1 MLSTLKTRSFMG
13 LPLLL
18 MLFGANA
25 SSANVPTTK
34 TGIVSPL
41 SRQATTEVMP
51 RSQSR
56 REIYQAIQ
64 NYLQQMRT
72 ASRGNLR
79 LEDLRIQSSVPSI
92 NEDAGLE
99 VKKISFDPLRRAV
112 VFELW
117 TSREPQ
123 SLPFVVTT
131 RRDPALW
138 GMPQL
143 LNGNTGGAGK
153 ESNGETSNIGKAA
166 DVTSR
171 KQPVLVKPGSPAT
184 LVMQGPNLR
193 VTTTVVPLQPGIKG
207 QTVMVRDPTTARVMR
222 AEVVGEGL
230 LQAGL

>member
-1 MLSTLKTRSFMG
+1 MLSVLKTRSLMG
-13 LPLLL
+13 LPLLAA
-18 MLFGANA
+18 LFGANA
-25 SSANVPTTK
+25 SSADVPPTK
-34 TGIVSPL
+34 TRAAPPL
-41 SRQATTEVMP
+41 RRQETTDVVP
-51 RSQSR
+51 RSLSR

-64 NYLQQMRT
+64 NYLQQMGT
-72 ASRGNLR
+72 GSRGNLR

-99 VKKISFDPLRRAV
+99 VKKISFDPLRQAV

-117 TSREPQ
+117 TSHEPQ
-123 SLPFVVTT
+123 YLPFTVTT
-131 RRDPALW
+131 QRDPALW

-143 LNGNTGGAGK
+143 LNGNTGDAGK
-153 ESNGETSNIGKAA
+153 ESNGDTSKFGKAT

-171 KQPVLVKPGSPAT
+171 KQPVLVKPGRPAT
-184 LVMQGPNLR
+184 LVMQGPNMR

-207 QTVMVRDPTTARVMR
+207 QTIMVRDATTARVMR

>member
-1 MLSTLKTRSFMG
+1 MLAALKTRSLMG

-34 TGIVSPL
+34 TWAAPPL
-41 SRQATTEVMP
+41 RRQATTEVMP
-51 RSQSR
+51 RSLSR

-64 NYLQQMRT
+64 NYLQQMGT

-79 LEDLRIQSSVPSI
+79 PEDLRIQSSVPSLK
-92 NEDAGLE
+92 DHAGLE
-99 VKKISFDPLRRAV
+99 VKNIGFDSLRQAV

-117 TSREPQ
+117 TSHEPQ
-123 SLPFVVTT
+123 YLPFAVTT

-143 LNGNTGGAGK
+143 LNGNTGNAGK

-171 KQPVLVKPGSPAT
+171 KQPVLVKPGRPAT
-184 LVMQGPNLR
+184 LVMQGPNMR
-193 VTTTVVPLQPGIKG
+193 VTTTVVPLQPGAKG
-207 QTVMVRDPTTARVMR
+207 QTIMVRDATTARVMR
-222 AEVVGEGL
+222 AEVVDEGL

>member
-1 MLSTLKTRSFMG
+1 MLAALKIRPLMG

-18 MLFGANA
+18 MLIEAHA
-25 SSANVPTTK
+25 TAANVPPSK
-34 TGIVSPL
+34 TWVTPPL
-41 SRQATTEVMP
+41 RHQAASEIAP
-51 RSQSR
+51 HSLSR

-64 NYLQQMRT
+64 NYLQQMGT

-79 LEDLRIQSSVPSI
+79 LEDLRIQSPVPGLK
-92 NEDAGLE
+92 EDAGLE

-117 TSREPQ
+117 TSHEPQ
-123 SLPFVVTT
+123 YLPFTVTT
-131 RRDPALW
+131 RSDPALW

-143 LNGNTGGAGK
+143 LNESTSDAGK
-153 ESNGETSNIGKAA
+153 ESNGETPNSGKAA

-171 KQPVLVKPGSPAT
+171 KQPVLVKPGRPAT

-207 QTVMVRDPTTARVMR
+207 QTIMVRDATTARVMR
-222 AEVVGEGL
+222 AEVVDEGL